1 MAIDKSHRWLEN
13 GWHMQS
19 EPIFEAVMRELRSR
33 RIPQRRIA
41 DEAGIPYSTLQKIAQ
56 GQIKEPS
63 VHAVQKLYDYFRKVR
78 PSTTAPERKAA

>member
-1 MAIDKSHRWLEN
+1 
-13 GWHMQS
+13 MQN
-19 EPIFEAVMRELRSR
+19 EPIFDTVMRELRSR

-63 VHAVQKLYDYFRKVR
+63 VHAVQKLYDYFVKVS
-78 PSTTAPERKAA
+78 PASTAPEREAA